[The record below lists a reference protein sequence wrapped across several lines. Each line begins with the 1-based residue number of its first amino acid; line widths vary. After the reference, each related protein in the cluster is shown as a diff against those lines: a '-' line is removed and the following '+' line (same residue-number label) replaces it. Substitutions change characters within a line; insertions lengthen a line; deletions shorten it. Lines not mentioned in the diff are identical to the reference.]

1 MVPLACK
8 PVQAGSSDRHL
19 GPRGSPCGKNER
31 DNPSNVRNLL
41 PSGIPPCHVAPG
53 ASSKSNEIQIFK
65 LAFPVLNA
73 FSASQITS
81 ILSRICSFSSCA
93 DLKLEVAAIPY
104 RETSPGVSRGTQTS
118 ATTTDVLKDVASA
131 AEVESHPQ
139 SSNSSPNQPNA
150 LPNRS
155 PSALKVDSSAQCDP
169 SVFAYH
175 MAPRSLANT
184 DSVDQAVD
192 ATEPSPFRP
201 ALLPD
206 YIPHDAK
213 SWFYWHL
220 SLNRVNTLRDYLLN
234 LVASFNGEIATYF
247 AKLKGPRL
255 KTLDFMKHPFP
266 FPALL
271 GLRKLHAY
279 LAYALFV
286 QQGTLPLTPSEAAE
300 YDDFDN
306 EFDDLWSFEHS
317 NDRNFRNVSYVPP
330 GDPCSNCGDD
340 GASSR
345 CTQCK
350 IAVYC
355 DRTCQS
361 AHWKVHKATCKAPPD
376 APSPAASRPP
386 GGA

>member
-1 MVPLACK
+1 M
-8 PVQAGSSDRHL
+8 
-19 GPRGSPCGKNER
+19 
-31 DNPSNVRNLL
+31 
-41 PSGIPPCHVAPG
+41 
-53 ASSKSNEIQIFK
+53 
-65 LAFPVLNA
+65 
-73 FSASQITS
+73 
-81 ILSRICSFSSCA
+81 
-93 DLKLEVAAIPY
+93 
-104 RETSPGVSRGTQTS
+104 
-118 ATTTDVLKDVASA
+118 
-131 AEVESHPQ
+131 
-139 SSNSSPNQPNA
+139 
-150 LPNRS
+150 
-155 PSALKVDSSAQCDP
+155 
-169 SVFAYH
+169 
-175 MAPRSLANT
+175 
-184 DSVDQAVD
+184 
-192 ATEPSPFRP
+192 
-201 ALLPD
+201 
-206 YIPHDAK
+206 
-213 SWFYWHL
+213 
-220 SLNRVNTLRDYLLN
+220 NTLRDYLLN

-279 LAYALFV
+279 LAYALFA

-300 YDDFDN
+300 CDDFDN

-317 NDRNFRNVSYVPP
+317 NDRNFRNVSYVPS

-350 IAVYC
+350 TAVYC

-376 APSPAASRPP
+376 APSPAASRPS